1 MRGPGAGELG
11 ERAGELGERDGELGE
26 VEKISGTTSRKKRK
40 TTPLS
45 NQKQDRGE
53 MVSRH

>member
-26 VEKISGTTSRKKRK
+26 VEDIWHDQQEEEEDHSTLKPEAG
-40 TTPLS
+40 
-45 NQKQDRGE
+45 
-53 MVSRH
+53 